1 MQLNPGKSLLEA
13 IDRANTDLRDLSL
26 KIHSHPELGYKEY
39 YAHKT
44 VTDFMAERGFHV
56 TRHACGIETAFI
68 AEYVHQGNDAN
79 DMTPLRS
86 VGFCSEVRSVED
98 RRWLHLK
105 AQLCVWVMTLFT
117 HSTSRNFFLVFY
129 RNSTMLWHLVEVVT
143 RSFLDKD
150 AAIT

>member
-13 IDRANTDLRDLSL
+13 IDKANKDLRDLSL

-68 AEYVHQGNDAN
+68 AEYVNQGNSAVDSS
-79 DMTPLRS
+79 PLRS
-86 VGFCSEVRSVED
+86 VGFCSEV
-98 RRWLHLK
+98 HL
-105 AQLCVWVMTLFT
+105 LFFYFVDELDGCGCVC
-117 HSTSRNFFLVFY
+117 NCC
-129 RNSTMLWHLVEVVT
+129 
-143 RSFLDKD
+143 D
-150 AAIT
+150 